1 MRLLPLRCAARVSV
15 QAGRRFTTSSPR
27 RSLLTAQEAA
37 DRLVANFGG
46 NKTFERRQLLDGNQ
60 LQKLLDTL
68 NRPTGDVTPANGT
81 PIPPG
86 YHLVYF
92 TPTDAETSLGRDGT
106 DKTFNAP
113 APFTRRM
120 WAGGTMRWDAD
131 ADLRVGDEVTEITR
145 LVSATPKKSSSVG
158 EMVVVEVEKE
168 FVGSRGRALRDRRS
182 WVFRPEI
189 DETLV
194 PANLKAL
201 DVDVRA
207 PSVSEDVKTDDG
219 NGIVRQVQWSPVA
232 LFRFSALTFNAHKI
246 HYNEDWT
253 RRVEGHP
260 GVVVH
265 GPLNL
270 ISMLDYW
277 RDVHGSSPT
286 GITYRAMSPL
296 YAGERYQISSK
307 RGEGQ
312 AGREIVV
319 EKSDG
324 TICMKAQV
332 NG

>member
-1 MRLLPLRCAARVSV
+1 M
-15 QAGRRFTTSSPR
+15 
-27 RSLLTAQEAA
+27 A
-37 DRLVANFGG
+37 DFGG
-46 NKTFERRQLLDGNQ
+46 TKTFERRQLLDGNQ
-60 LQKLLDTL
+60 LQKLLVTL
-68 NRPTGDVTPANGT
+68 NRPTGDDTPANGT

-92 TPTDAETSLGRDGT
+92 TPMDVETFLGRDGT
-106 DKTFNAP
+106 DQTFNAP

-145 LVSATPKKSSSVG
+145 LVSATPKKSRSAG

-194 PANLKAL
+194 PPIVKAL
-201 DVDVRA
+201 DVDDRA
-207 PSVSEDVKTDDG
+207 PSIAEDIKADG
-219 NGIVRQVQWSPVA
+219 NGIVRQIQWSPVA

-260 GVVVH
+260 GLVVH

-277 RDVHGSSPT
+277 REMHGTSPA

-296 YAGERYQISSK
+296 YAGERYQILSK
-307 RGEGQ
+307 RTEGE
-312 AGREIVV
+312 AGHEIVV
-319 EKSDG
+319 GKSDG
-324 TICMKAQV
+324 TICIKAQV